1 MHASQE
7 KHMEAAY
14 QIFRLLKSTPGKG
27 LLLEKSEK
35 NDVEA
40 YTNADWV
47 GYHCLKIH

>member
-14 QIFRLLKSTPGKG
+14 RIFRLLKSTPGKG

>member
-1 MHASQE
+1 
-7 KHMEAAY
+7 MEAAY

-40 YTNADWV
+40 ILMQIGLVIID
-47 GYHCLKIH
+47 